1 MVFRLGLKE
10 QVGIHLQDLQVVG
23 HRLLE
28 CLDSVIGSRCY
39 RSRFSDWYYHLSQML
54 GAAETGFAGSLLLE
68 LDWLNVQCSGC
79 SVPNMER
86 ARQTI
91 LFPAWHRYVSRWGAA
106 SELRASSWLSQVH
119 LLTV

>member
-23 HRLLE
+23 RRWLE

-68 LDWLNVQCSGC
+68 PDWLNVQCSGC

-91 LFPAWHRYVSRWGAA
+91 LFPTWHRYVSHWEAA